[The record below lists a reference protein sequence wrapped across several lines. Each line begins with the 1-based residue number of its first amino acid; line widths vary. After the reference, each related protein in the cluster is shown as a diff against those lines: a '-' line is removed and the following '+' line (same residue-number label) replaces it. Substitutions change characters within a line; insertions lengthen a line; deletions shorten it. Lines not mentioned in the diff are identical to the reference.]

1 MLIDGK
7 FSDAHGRNCHK
18 TTSGQILTQNLK
30 PPWAVSYST
39 TNFAGAYYKIYA
51 CFVRKNGF
59 RNAKFSEFGD
69 LWGWGVHFLTKPP
82 KGTSSPDFTR
92 FEPSSVQIRSR
103 VFAPGVCTKK
113 GTLQKVTERL
123 LFTYLG
129 GIPNPTKFNQNWHT
143 RSGCRRNQSHQD

>member
-51 CFVRKNGF
+51 CFERKMAFVMQNF
-59 RNAKFSEFGD
+59 RNLRVSGNGGD
-69 LWGWGVHFLTKPP
+69 HFLTKPP
-82 KGTSSPDFTR
+82 KGISLPDFTC
-92 FEPSSVQIRSR
+92 FEPLCVQICSHVFRSAIR
-103 VFAPGVCTKK
+103 QKRDTTKSHREVIFHLFAGNSP
-113 GTLQKVTERL
+113 L
-123 LFTYLG
+123 
-129 GIPNPTKFNQNWHT
+129 NQI
-143 RSGCRRNQSHQD
+143 